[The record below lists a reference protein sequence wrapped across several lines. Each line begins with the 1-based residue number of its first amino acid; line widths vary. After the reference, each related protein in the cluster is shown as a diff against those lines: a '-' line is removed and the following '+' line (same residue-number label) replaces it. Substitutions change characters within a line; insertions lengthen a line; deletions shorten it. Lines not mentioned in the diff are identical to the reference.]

1 VSPHQL
7 KATLGRINPEYAGL
21 AQQDAHELIEL
32 LLDKLH
38 EDLNRVKKKPY
49 TEKVEWDGVAP
60 ECEVAEQ
67 SWATHGRREDSVVRD
82 LMGSLMRYQLTC
94 ADCGKV
100 SLSFEYH
107 TTLQVRSVYSTVC
120 PRSLAVANVEMRQLL
135 SFHARWPFLG

>member
-21 AQQDAHELIEL
+21 TQQDAHELIEL

-49 TEKVEWDGVAP
+49 TEKVEWDGAAP
-60 ECEVAEQ
+60 ESEVAEQ

-107 TTLQVRSVYSTVC
+107 TTLQVLCGLCVCARSF
-120 PRSLAVANVEMRQLL
+120 AN
-135 SFHARWPFLG
+135 HI